1 MEMRRWCAALL
12 ILAAQGAWSAE
23 RAPEAPAAAP
33 APAAPAA
40 PELEKRIDE
49 ARRKLDDAAR
59 QLADLHRQMW
69 AKKSGES
76 GKGDRP
82 MLGVLLD
89 DSSGN
94 DGLVLVGVTP
104 GGGAERAGLMAG
116 DRLVALNGVA
126 LDGEG
131 SRRPPD
137 RLGSVL
143 HELSAGDS
151 VRVTYVRDGQRREVD
166 VITQPRQAFMMEMLD
181 KQLSPLVELE
191 ALAEL
196 EALKHLDAMGPAEI
210 AKHVEALGAMGAP
223 LAKRIVVQVPG
234 AIELRNVGPELGR
247 YFGVD
252 AGVVVLEAPDQA
264 SGLLPGDVLLSVGGE
279 AVTDADHALELLAA
293 SKETIPVT
301 VRRQSRE
308 RKLSVDGAALNATQ
322 DMQVK
327 SGDRRIVIKIRDRD
341 EEAPK
346 PAAKP

>member
-1 MEMRRWCAALL
+1 MDMRRWCAALL

-23 RAPEAPAAAP
+23 QAPAAPAAAP

-69 AKKSGES
+69 AHKSGES
-76 GKGDRP
+76 GKDDRP

-89 DSSGN
+89 DSGGS

-104 GGGAERAGLMAG
+104 EGGAERAGLKAG
-116 DRLVALNGVA
+116 DRLVAVNGVA
-126 LDGEG
+126 LDGQG
-131 SRRPPD
+131 SRRPLD

-143 HELSAGDS
+143 HDLSAGDS
-151 VRVTYVRDGQRREVD
+151 VRVAYIRDGQRQEVD
-166 VITQPRQAFMMEMLD
+166 VITRPRQAFMMEMLD

-191 ALAEL
+191 AL
-196 EALKHLDAMGPAEI
+196 KHLDAMDPAEI
-210 AKHVEALGAMGAP
+210 AKHVEALGALGGQ
-223 LAKRIVVQVPG
+223 LAKRMVVQVPG

-252 AGVVVLEAPDQA
+252 TGVVVLEAPDQA

-279 AVTDADHALELLAA
+279 AVTDADHALELLGA